1 MKKLGSILL
10 GAFLLGIVVV
20 AVSLLTSAPAPAA
33 PTVPP
38 IPVAVVNTPLPVNAS
53 ISGIPTV
60 NVSGLPAV
68 QLSGTPT
75 VNLSTSSSNPLYV
88 DADRSARNSF
98 SASCDTSNYDPTA
111 GQASCTIFTIPAGR
125 QVVIESVACTAEVA
139 AGQGI
144 GQADLIV
151 PNIPF
156 GAGAGSGAVPNYVP
170 LAMTRQTLNTSGSG
184 VDIWALSNQLK
195 LYGAAPSYGSVD
207 IGVYF
212 RASFPNLNPPQ
223 GMNCVINGYMVP

>member
-10 GAFLLGIVVV
+10 GTVCLCLFAV

-38 IPVAVVNTPLPVNAS
+38 IPVAVVNTPLSVNAS
-53 ISGIPTV
+53 VVGTPTV

-75 VNLSTSSSNPLYV
+75 VNLNSSANSPVYV
-88 DADRSARNSF
+88 DADRPARNSF
-98 SASCDTSNYDPTA
+98 SASCDTTNYDPTY

-125 QVVIESVACTAEVA
+125 QVVIQSVACTAEVA
-139 AGQGI
+139 AGQGPA
-144 GQADLIV
+144 QANLII

-156 GAGAGSGAVPNYVP
+156 GVAAGSGAIGYYVP
-170 LAMTRQTLNTSGSG
+170 LAMTRQTLNSGSG
-184 VDIWALSNQLK
+184 VDIWALSNQMT
-195 LYGAAPSYGSVD
+195 LYGSAPSGGSVD
-207 IGVYF
+207 IGVFF
-212 RASFPNLNPPQ
+212 RASLPNLNPPQ
-223 GMNCVINGYMVP
+223 GMSCVINGYLVQ